1 LTSSN
6 PPDQS
11 RLLRRLAWAGSGFAL
26 GLIVLGGIVRITG
39 SGMGCGDHW
48 PRCDGE
54 WFPPLDLPTLIE
66 SSHRWAAALVSTL
79 VFAVAA
85 VALRRHRS
93 EPALRNPALLA
104 AFLLVVQVLLGA
116 VTVKLVLPPWVVI
129 THFANAML
137 LLAALLV
144 VALRAAPEAPAALAR
159 EDRYSDHG
167 LVLATVALGFVLILF
182 GAQVANFDAGLL
194 CLGFPLCNG
203 SALPPEGDLARLH
216 WSHRVLALGFL
227 LVLGV
232 LVSRLNTSRSPETT
246 AVRRWGAT
254 VLGATLVQIAVA
266 AAMILHL
273 LPTGLR
279 ALHLLVGT
287 VIWAALVALA
297 FYSARTPRTAMSSR
311 AHARDLAPEWL
322 EHGGQDPSVAAL
334 SRDDN
339 GPSLAADLVSLTKP
353 RIISLLLVTT
363 VAPMFITPAGLPSP
377 VLVFWVV
384 VGGYLMAG
392 GANAINMWFDRDIDT
407 RMSRTKLR
415 PIPAGR
421 ISPAAGLTFGL
432 GLATLAFTVF
442 WFQVN
447 PLSAWL
453 ALGGL
458 LFYVFVYTVW
468 LKRSSPQN
476 IVIGGAA
483 GAFPPLVGWAAVTGG
498 LDLAAV
504 YLFAIIFYWTPPHF
518 WALALVKQA
527 DYARAGIPMM
537 PVVRGEART
546 KYEMLVYTLILLPLT
561 VLPFFFGALGPFYA
575 VAAAL
580 LGARL
585 LWHCVRVVR
594 ERPITPVAWGM
605 YRYSLLYLA
614 LLFIAMGVDRN
625 LPFGR
630 EAAPQVIIL
639 DHASRQTAIPVS
651 GHVDH

>member
-1 LTSSN
+1 
-6 PPDQS
+6 
-11 RLLRRLAWAGSGFAL
+11 LAWAGSGFAL

-66 SSHRWAAALVSTL
+66 SSHRWAAGLVSAL

-93 EPALRNPALLA
+93 EPTLRNPALLA

-159 EDRYSDHG
+159 DDRHGDHG
-167 LVLATVALGFVLILF
+167 LVLATLALGFVLILF

-203 SALPPEGDLARLH
+203 SPLPPEGDLARLH

-227 LVLGV
+227 VVLGV
-232 LVSRLNTSRSPETT
+232 LVSRLNRTRSPETA
-246 AVRRWGAT
+246 AVRRWAAT
-254 VLGATLVQIAVA
+254 VLGATLVQIGVA

-273 LPTGLR
+273 LPSGLR

-297 FYSARTPRTAMSSR
+297 FHSARTKRKVSESWWETG
-311 AHARDLAPEWL
+311 E
-322 EHGGQDPSVAAL
+322 
-334 SRDDN
+334 
-339 GPSLAADLVSLTKP
+339 PSLAADLVTLTKP

-377 VLVFWVV
+377 MLVFWVV

-392 GANAINMWFDRDIDT
+392 GANTINMWFDRDIDI

-421 ISPAAGLTFGL
+421 ISPAAGLAFGL
-432 GLATLAFTVF
+432 GLAALAFAVF

-546 KYEMLVYTLILLPLT
+546 KYEMLVYTMILLPLT

-585 LWHCVRVVR
+585 MWHCVRVVR

-614 LLFIAMGVDRN
+614 LLFVAMGVDRN

-630 EAAPQVIIL
+630 EAAPRVIIL

>member
-1 LTSSN
+1 V
-6 PPDQS
+6 
-11 RLLRRLAWAGSGFAL
+11 AWAGSGFAV

-66 SSHRWAAALVSTL
+66 SSHRWAAALVSAL

-104 AFLLVVQVLLGA
+104 GFLLVVQVLLGA

-129 THFANAML
+129 THFANAMV
-137 LLAALLV
+137 LLATLLV
-144 VALRAAPEAPAALAR
+144 IGLRAHPEVPAPVAR
-159 EDRYSDHG
+159 EQRHGDHG
-167 LVLATVALGFVLILF
+167 LVLATAALGFVVILF

-203 SALPPEGDLARLH
+203 SPLPPEGDLARLH
-216 WSHRVLALGFL
+216 WSHRALALGFL
-227 LVLGV
+227 VVLGL
-232 LVSRLNTSRSPETT
+232 LVSRLRRSRAMETA
-246 AVRRWGAT
+246 AVRRWAT
-254 VLGATLVQIAVA
+254 IVLGATLVQIAVA

-279 ALHLLVGT
+279 ALHLLVGA

-297 FYSARTPRTAMSSR
+297 FYSARTPLMASESW
-311 AHARDLAPEWL
+311 ESG
-322 EHGGQDPSVAAL
+322 E
-334 SRDDN
+334 
-339 GPSLAADLVSLTKP
+339 PSLAADLITLTKP

-363 VAPMFITPAGLPSP
+363 VAPMFITPAGLPSATL
-377 VLVFWVV
+377 VLWVV

-421 ISPAAGLTFGL
+421 ISPAAGLAFGL
-432 GLATLAFTVF
+432 GLAALAFAVF
-442 WFQVN
+442 WLQVN

-458 LFYVFVYTVW
+458 LFYVFVYTIW

-483 GAFPPLVGWAAVTGG
+483 GAFPPLVGWAAVTGR

-561 VLPFFFGALGPFYA
+561 VLPFFFGALGPFYV

-585 LWHCVRVVR
+585 LWHCLRVVR

-614 LLFIAMGVDRN
+614 LLFAAMGVDRN

-630 EAAPQVIIL
+630 KAEPQVIIL
-639 DHASRQTAIPVS
+639 DHASRQTVIPVS
-651 GHVDH
+651 GHVGH